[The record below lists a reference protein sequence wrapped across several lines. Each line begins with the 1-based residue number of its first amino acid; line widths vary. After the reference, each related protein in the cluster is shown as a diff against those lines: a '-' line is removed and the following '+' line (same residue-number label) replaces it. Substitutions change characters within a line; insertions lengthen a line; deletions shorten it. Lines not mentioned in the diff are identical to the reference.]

1 MASSRAKNIGVSQCL
16 LMVYNIILLV
26 FKNSKE
32 VLGSSKEGLPPT
44 QKNEKQVIRY
54 VTALS
59 EQHKT
64 WTFTA
69 YQLLCEKIK

>member
-1 MASSRAKNIGVSQCL
+1 MSSNGIQHYTLGVQELQGSSR
-16 LMVYNIILLV
+16 
-26 FKNSKE
+26 
-32 VLGSSKEGLPPT
+32 SSKEGLPPT
-44 QKNEKQVIRY
+44 QKNEKQVVRY